1 MTTDM
6 EHLLNV
12 RLCEHFGDAADWA
25 EVTSL
30 IAAHLRVVVSA
41 LGPECAVTF
50 LSAARRALD
59 EEESR
64 AGTIHL
70 GFGGH
75 LWTQL
80 EDVTWGAS
88 PLARTSA
95 WDAMLTMHRLS
106 ALEPTPGLAAHLD
119 IALDACR
126 LRPTQ
131 ASRIDQSP
139 VV

>member
-12 RLCEHFGDAADWA
+12 RLCERFGDVADWA

-41 LGPECAVTF
+41 LGPEHAMTF
-50 LSAARRALD
+50 LAAARRALD

-75 LWTQL
+75 LWTHL
-80 EDVTWGAS
+80 EDAAWSPS
-88 PLARTSA
+88 PLAGTAA

-106 ALEPTPGLAAHLD
+106 VLAPDPRLD
-119 IALDACR
+119 VHVDSALDACR
-126 LRPTQ
+126 LRLVP
-131 ASRIDQSP
+131 AAAGF
-139 VV
+139 

>member
-12 RLCEHFGDAADWA
+12 RLCERFGDAADWA

-30 IAAHLRVVVSA
+30 TASLLRVVVSA
-41 LGPECAVTF
+41 LGPEDAMAF
-50 LSAARRALD
+50 LTAARRALD

-70 GFGGH
+70 GFGAH
-75 LWTQL
+75 LWTHL
-80 EDVTWGAS
+80 EDVSWGAS
-88 PLARTSA
+88 ALARASA

-106 ALEPTPGLAAHLD
+106 ALAPEPGLGAHVD
-119 IALDACR
+119 SALEACR
-126 LRPTQ
+126 LRLVP
-131 ASRIDQSP
+131 A
-139 VV
+139 VAGF

>member
-1 MTTDM
+1 M
-6 EHLLNV
+6 NV
-12 RLCEHFGDAADWA
+12 RLCERFGDVADWA

-30 IAAHLRVVVSA
+30 IASHLRVVVSA

-50 LSAARRALD
+50 LTAARRALD

-70 GFGGH
+70 GFGAH
-75 LWTQL
+75 LWTHL
-80 EDVTWGAS
+80 EDVTWSAS

-106 ALEPTPGLAAHLD
+106 VLAPDPRLDAHID
-119 IALDACR
+119 SALDACR
-126 LRPTQ
+126 LRLVP
-131 ASRIDQSP
+131 AAAGF
-139 VV
+139 

>member
-12 RLCEHFGDAADWA
+12 RLCERFGDAADWA

-30 IAAHLRVVVSA
+30 TASHLRAVVSA
-41 LGPECAVTF
+41 LGPERAVTF
-50 LSAARRALD
+50 LTAARRALD

-70 GFGGH
+70 GFGAH
-75 LWTQL
+75 LWTHL
-80 EDVTWGAS
+80 EDAAWSPS
-88 PLARTSA
+88 PLAGTSA

-106 ALEPTPGLAAHLD
+106 VLAPDPGLAAHLD
-119 IALDACR
+119 AALDACR
-126 LRPTQ
+126 HRLVP
-131 ASRIDQSP
+131 A
-139 VV
+139 VAGF

>member
-12 RLCEHFGDAADWA
+12 RLCERFGDAADWA

-30 IAAHLRVVVSA
+30 TASLLRVVLSA
-41 LGPECAVTF
+41 LGPEDAMAF
-50 LSAARRALD
+50 LTAARHALD

-70 GFGGH
+70 GFGAH
-75 LWTQL
+75 LWTHL
-80 EDVTWGAS
+80 EDVSWGAS
-88 PLARTSA
+88 ALARASA

-106 ALEPTPGLAAHLD
+106 VLAPHPGLGAHVDSALE
-119 IALDACR
+119 ACR
-126 LRPTQ
+126 LRLVP
-131 ASRIDQSP
+131 A
-139 VV
+139 VAGF

>member
-12 RLCEHFGDAADWA
+12 RLCERFGDAADWA

-30 IAAHLRVVVSA
+30 TASLLRVVVTA
-41 LGPECAVTF
+41 LGPEDAVAF
-50 LSAARRALD
+50 LTAARRALD

-70 GFGGH
+70 GFGAH
-75 LWTQL
+75 LWTHL
-80 EDVTWGAS
+80 EDVSWGAS
-88 PLARTSA
+88 ALARTSA

-106 ALEPTPGLAAHLD
+106 VLAPDPGLGAHLD
-119 IALDACR
+119 SALEACR
-126 LRPTQ
+126 LRLVP
-131 ASRIDQSP
+131 AAAGF
-139 VV
+139 